1 MIRVWSYLEEYQKEK
16 KEIQKAISSVLD
28 SGQLILGPNVS
39 AFEEEFSQWVGG
51 KYSVGVANGTDAIF
65 LALKALDIGKG
76 DQVITVSNTAVPTVS
91 AITAAGAEPVFVDI
105 DPETYLM
112 NVDQVKARINKKTKA
127 VIAVHLYGQA
137 VDMDELKKTTKK
149 KGIYIIEDCAQSHG
163 AIYKKRMTGSIGDIS
178 AFSFYPTKILGTY
191 GDGGLCMTN
200 SAKIRDKLKRLRFYG
215 MKKTYYS
222 LEQGFNSRLDE
233 LHAAILR
240 VKLKKLNTYVNKR
253 QKIAKYYSKKL
264 ADTAYITPKIA
275 KNNVHAFYVYVVR
288 HPQRDKV
295 MKMLAKNDIFV
306 NISYPYPIHT
316 MSGMRSL
323 TKKYSLPHTDKAA
336 AEIFSLPMYP
346 SLTRKE
352 QDFVIKILRD
362 IDQKLR

>member
-137 VDMDELKKTTKK
+137 VDMDKLKKTTKK

-178 AFSFYPTKILGTY
+178 AFSFYPTK
-191 GDGGLCMTN
+191 
-200 SAKIRDKLKRLRFYG
+200 
-215 MKKTYYS
+215 KTTLYRIVFF
-222 LEQGFNSRLDE
+222 L
-233 LHAAILR
+233 
-240 VKLKKLNTYVNKR
+240 
-253 QKIAKYYSKKL
+253 
-264 ADTAYITPKIA
+264 
-275 KNNVHAFYVYVVR
+275 
-288 HPQRDKV
+288 
-295 MKMLAKNDIFV
+295 
-306 NISYPYPIHT
+306 
-316 MSGMRSL
+316 
-323 TKKYSLPHTDKAA
+323 
-336 AEIFSLPMYP
+336 
-346 SLTRKE
+346 
-352 QDFVIKILRD
+352 
-362 IDQKLR
+362 

>member
-1 MIRVWSYLEEYQKEK
+1 MIKVWSYLEEYQDEK
-16 KEIQKAISSVLD
+16 KEIQGAISSVLE
-28 SGQLILGPNVS
+28 SGQLILGPNVAS
-39 AFEEEFSQWVGG
+39 FEEEFSKWVGG

-65 LALKALDIGKG
+65 LALKALDIKKG

-112 NVDQVKARINKKTKA
+112 DVDKIESRINKKTKA

-137 VDMDELKKTTKK
+137 VDMDKLKKITKK
-149 KGIYIIEDCAQSHG
+149 RNIFIIEDCAQSHG

-200 SAKIRDKLKRLRFYG
+200 SSKIRDKLKRLRFYG

-240 VKLKKLNTYVNKR
+240 VKLKKLKNYINKR
-253 QKIAKYYSKKL
+253 QKIAAHYTKELKNTSFM
-264 ADTAYITPKIA
+264 TPKTA
-275 KNNVHAFYVYVVR
+275 KNNVHAFYVYVLR

-295 MKMLAKNDIFV
+295 MKILAQNDIFV
-306 NISYPYPIHT
+306 NITYPYPIHT
-316 MSGMRSL
+316 MSGMKNII
-323 TKKYSLPHTDKAA
+323 KKYNLPHSDKAA
-336 AEIFSLPMYP
+336 DEIFSLPMYP
-346 SLTRKE
+346 MLKREE
-352 QDFVIKILRD
+352 QNKVIKILKQ
-362 IDQKLR
+362 IDKNF